1 MRRDYLAAGLMVVL
15 AFAGTV
21 AFRVSIP
28 AVAFYTRGV
37 LEASALGVGMLT
49 SAFFAARAIFAV
61 VSGGLA
67 DKYGYRVLYYS
78 AAAFLLNAAVVNL
91 YAVATSLPEV
101 LAIRFAQGVLNGIAW
116 VPVQVVLGR
125 LVPESVRGRVY
136 SVYFALGSL
145 GGMAGNAIYAGL
157 ADAPIT
163 AVLAVSAA
171 SFAASSALVLAT
183 AVSVRGLELR
193 PVRGGTKREIGGGV
207 GEAGLAVGLLGVVP
221 LVIIVLG
228 SSMFNSVI
236 RGDLIYMYMNE
247 VFELSKEVVAG
258 YVALSSLIAL
268 PMSYLLSWVSDRVD
282 DATSLKISLG
292 LVLAG
297 ALLVGSTWRELALI
311 GLAMAYGGFSGVVP
325 VTRRV
330 AVTKFRLGGTA
341 IGLVNASGNIGNVVG
356 AALAGYL
363 YDIVGAVVVGG
374 VTLPTLIMASLVVA
388 SLTAAF
394 LTAGFRKARE

>member
-163 AVLAVSAA
+163 AVLAVSAT

-193 PVRGGTKREIGGGV
+193 PVRGGTKREIGEGV

>member
-1 MRRDYLAAGLMVVL
+1 VRRDYLAAGLMVVL

-193 PVRGGTKREIGGGV
+193 PVRGGTKREIGEGV

>member
-1 MRRDYLAAGLMVVL
+1 VRRDYLAAGLMVVL

-49 SAFFAARAIFAV
+49 SALFAARAIFAV